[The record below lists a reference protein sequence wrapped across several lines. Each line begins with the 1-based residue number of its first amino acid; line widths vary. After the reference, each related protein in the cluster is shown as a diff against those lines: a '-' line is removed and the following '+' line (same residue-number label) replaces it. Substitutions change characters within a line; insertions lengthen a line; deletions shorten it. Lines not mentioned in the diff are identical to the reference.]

1 MIELIDIHKI
11 YHQGEHKIVAL
22 DGVHL
27 HVKAGEIFGVLGQSG
42 VGKSTLIRCVNQL
55 EKPYKLMKPL
65 MNEYHNLAPLTK
77 TGRRVVL
84 TAGSV
89 FTASIVFAGCSPLLG
104 TSSTT
109 KREDLIKVGVTGI
122 VSEDILNFVNK
133 NLLSQEKLK
142 IEVVKFNDWIQ
153 PNVALKEK
161 FIDAN
166 FFQHK
171 PFMNNAIKELK
182 INLVA
187 LNTIY
192 LNTLGLFSKK
202 LKSVNEV
209 PQNATVT
216 IANDVIN
223 NDRGLRLLA
232 ANNLIKLKE
241 NAREFVTQRD
251 IAANPRNLKIK
262 EVEGVQV
269 VRAIND
275 VDFIVSSAQTVA
287 LAGIEPH
294 SMGQETAKDKKYAL
308 ALVTLQGREN
318 EAKIQKL
325 NQLLVHPSVKDFI
338 KKEYK
343 GRLVPVW

>member
-1 MIELIDIHKI
+1 
-11 YHQGEHKIVAL
+11 
-22 DGVHL
+22 
-27 HVKAGEIFGVLGQSG
+27 
-42 VGKSTLIRCVNQL
+42 
-55 EKPYKLMKPL
+55 MKPL

-77 TGRRVVL
+77 IGRRFVL

-89 FTASIVFAGCSPLLG
+89 FTASIIFAGCSRFVETAS
-104 TSSTT
+104 TSEQ
-109 KREDLIKVGVTGI
+109 EDIIKVGVTGI
-122 VSEDILNFVNK
+122 VSEDILKFVNN
-133 NLLSQEKLK
+133 NLVGQEKLK

-153 PNVALKEK
+153 PNTALRDK

-202 LKSVNEV
+202 FKSVNEI

-232 ANNLIKLKE
+232 ANGLIKLKE
-241 NAREFVTQRD
+241 KAREFVTQRD
-251 IAANPRNLKIK
+251 IAANPKSLKIK

-325 NQLLVHPSVKDFI
+325 NKLLVHPSVKDFI
-338 KKEYK
+338 NKEYK
-343 GRLVPVW
+343 GRLITVW